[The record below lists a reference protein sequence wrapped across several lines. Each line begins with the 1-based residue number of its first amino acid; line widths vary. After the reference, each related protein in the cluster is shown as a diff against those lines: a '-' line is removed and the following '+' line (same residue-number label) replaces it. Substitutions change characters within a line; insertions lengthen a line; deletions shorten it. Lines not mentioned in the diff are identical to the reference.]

1 MKSFAHRVRKEQR
14 KNGGFHSGYKER
26 KKHPDLADYASM
38 PQEEAV
44 LRMQNEILYLHQELD
59 FIKKIIE
66 LDRKGEQKP

>member
-1 MKSFAHRVRKEQR
+1 
-14 KNGGFHSGYKER
+14 
-26 KKHPDLADYASM
+26 M
-38 PQEEAV
+38 PQEEAI